1 MSDINLALSSGSWCS
16 SNKVCMTLFA
26 HRGRHHTMVALT
38 SVGAI
43 VVYGIQI
50 CQTERAFLAC
60 VVTMIH
66 PL

>member
-1 MSDINLALSSGSWCS
+1 
-16 SNKVCMTLFA
+16 MTLFA